1 MYSPSLA
8 LHMGVRHLA
17 FVLTHKESAPRTGG
31 AKNTPNPPP
40 QPQAL
45 PNSRLHILGGF
56 EYPIIKQER
65 AVAPVRRR
73 APDQG
78 TERQATG
85 HRLPTIR
92 ATCTW
97 TWRTFSR
104 GAVIF
109 APAPGGGTIL
119 DHISFYC
126 SFIVFYAPVRWSKNT
141 RPDRI
146 FYEKK
151 QMQSIWRI
159 MKSNKI

>member
-1 MYSPSLA
+1 MFIFDYLIPFNVYKIIFVYK
-8 LHMGVRHLA
+8 HMGVRHLA

-31 AKNTPNPPP
+31 AKITPNPPP

-109 APAPGGGTIL
+109 APAP
-119 DHISFYC
+119 
-126 SFIVFYAPVRWSKNT
+126 RWWHNFG
-141 RPDRI
+141 PH
-146 FYEKK
+146 FVLL
-151 QMQSIWRI
+151 
-159 MKSNKI
+159 

>member
-1 MYSPSLA
+1 MQFSIRADCHFEQCRTCSYNCISSRRGVRLSPIPPLY
-8 LHMGVRHLA
+8 MGVRHLA

-31 AKNTPNPPP
+31 AKITPNPPP

-109 APAPGGGTIL
+109 APAP
-119 DHISFYC
+119 
-126 SFIVFYAPVRWSKNT
+126 RWWHYFG
-141 RPDRI
+141 PH
-146 FYEKK
+146 FVLL
-151 QMQSIWRI
+151 
-159 MKSNKI
+159 